1 VLFLILQTILEKK
14 KYGKALNVLKELK
27 YQKEPT
33 QKILIT
39 LYNHFKKLYFTK
51 KAIELGKKDFIQI
64 LNLKPNQEFLVSKY
78 KAQANSFEII
88 DLKNLLL
95 SLSDLDYQSKSGNI
109 DLDIGLESILCKYCS

>member
-1 VLFLILQTILEKK
+1 MGKK
-14 KYGKALNVLKELK
+14 KYGKAFDVLKEMR

-51 KAIELGKKDFIQI
+51 KAIELGKRDFIQI

-78 KAQANSFEII
+78 RTQANSFEVQ

-95 SLSDLDYQSKSGNI
+95 SLADLDYQSKSGNI